1 MISLILYYLLISI
14 VFNILDIILVISSIW
29 WFINNKLNI
38 NTNNNLDRLDP
49 EFLEWFSGFTDA
61 EGNFSIYIKDKKYYA
76 FRFKIQLHV
85 DDKPVLDLIRD
96 KLGIGTVRVETSNYA
111 SYTVYDFNHIKDII
125 CPIFETYDLKTN
137 KRFDFNDFNYVVKM
151 KDKEGIGTKSDNIEL
166 VNIIKTNMNSNRKSI
181 NPDIYNKLN
190 SILNW
195 DRLINQ
201 SVVINKNWLIG
212 FIEGEGS
219 FGLHTIGVFFQIPQ
233 LNISDYTLKAIENF
247 LLTLPN
253 NSNINLPVIKPSYR
267 LNNATNVISFVIS
280 DIDHLYYYII
290 PMLDTSKMYTRKYID
305 YKLWKIIVLIHKM
318 GYIFMPEGRQLVVKI
333 SYLINSNRYSTS
345 PNYNMNINKDIND
358 IFDLYAPNL
367 FSLAP
372 PFDLSQNITHSDLT
386 KIYSKAKQK
395 LGGNIVYVYKNG
407 ELLDGSPFLNYSQ
420 AHRALGLNGSSRTCW
435 RYINTG
441 KLYKPGGGRVERY
454 LISSIPLNDIKTDS
468 IN

>member
-1 MISLILYYLLISI
+1 
-14 VFNILDIILVISSIW
+14 
-29 WFINNKLNI
+29 
-38 NTNNNLDRLDP
+38 
-49 EFLEWFSGFTDA
+49 
-61 EGNFSIYIKDKKYYA
+61 
-76 FRFKIQLHV
+76 
-85 DDKPVLDLIRD
+85 
-96 KLGIGTVRVETSNYA
+96 
-111 SYTVYDFNHIKDII
+111 
-125 CPIFETYDLKTN
+125 
-137 KRFDFNDFNYVVKM
+137 
-151 KDKEGIGTKSDNIEL
+151 
-166 VNIIKTNMNSNRKSI
+166 
-181 NPDIYNKLN
+181 
-190 SILNW
+190 
-195 DRLINQ
+195 
-201 SVVINKNWLIG
+201 
-212 FIEGEGS
+212 
-219 FGLHTIGVFFQIPQ
+219 
-233 LNISDYTLKAIENF
+233 
-247 LLTLPN
+247 
-253 NSNINLPVIKPSYR
+253 
-267 LNNATNVISFVIS
+267 
-280 DIDHLYYYII
+280 
-290 PMLDTSKMYTRKYID
+290 
-305 YKLWKIIVLIHKM
+305 M